1 MLIALGLLA
10 LIGFWWLGRRNGRLP
25 FGLTPRLLAG
35 YALLAAAFALSLK
48 GSFVLAFL
56 LGAGGVWLTEGEAGV
71 IRRVRAWRGQRE
83 PRQGEP
89 RQVRTAA
96 VEFDLRAD
104 GEATDGTVLVG
115 PFAGRRL
122 SAVPPEALV
131 ELAALLRA
139 NDPEGARGLEAYL
152 DRWQPGWRVDA
163 DGNRDPRPGGPAK
176 PGSMT
181 EEEAYQ
187 VLGLERG
194 ASLEDVRAAHR
205 ALMKR
210 LHPDQ
215 GGSVERAA
223 RVNAARD
230 RLVNRHR

>member
-1 MLIALGLLA
+1 MLLALGLLA

-25 FGLTPRLLAG
+25 FGLTPRLLGG
-35 YALLAAAFALSLK
+35 YALLAMAFVLSLR
-48 GSFVLAFL
+48 GSFIPALL

-71 IRRVRAWRGQRE
+71 IRRVRAWRGQRA
-83 PRQGEP
+83 PQL
-89 RQVRTAA
+89 VRTASL
-96 VEFDLRAD
+96 ELDIRPD
-104 GEATDGTVLVG
+104 GIPLDGTLFVG

-122 SAVPPEALV
+122 SAVPPEALI
-131 ELAALLRA
+131 ELTALLRA
-139 NDPEGARGLEAYL
+139 NDPEGARLLEAYL
-152 DRWQPGWRVDA
+152 DRRQPGWRVDA
-163 DGNRDPRPGGPAK
+163 DGDGDPRPGGAAK
-176 PGSMT
+176 PGTMT

-205 ALMKR
+205 TLMKR

>member
-10 LIGFWWLGRRNGRLP
+10 LLGFWWLGRRNGRLP
-25 FGLTPRLLAG
+25 FGLTARLLAG
-35 YALLAAAFALSLK
+35 YALLATAFMLSLR
-48 GSFVLAFL
+48 GSFIPALL
-56 LGAGGVWLTEGEAGV
+56 LGAGGLWLSEGEAGV
-71 IRRVRAWRGQRE
+71 IRRVRAWRGYR
-83 PRQGEP
+83 EP

-96 VEFDLRAD
+96 LDLDLGTD
-104 GEATDGTVLVG
+104 GAPVDGTVLVG

-122 SAVPPEALV
+122 SAVPAEALI
-131 ELAALLRA
+131 ELAALLSG

-152 DRWQPGWRVDA
+152 DRRQPGWRVDA
-163 DGNRDPRPGGPAK
+163 DGNGDPRPGGAAK

-194 ASLEDVRAAHR
+194 ASLEDVRTAHR
-205 ALMKR
+205 TLMKR

>member
-1 MLIALGLLA
+1 MLLALGFLA
-10 LIGFWWLGRRNGRLP
+10 LIGFWWLGRHRGRLP
-25 FGLTPRLLAG
+25 FGLTPRRLVAYLC
-35 YALLAAAFALSLK
+35 LAAALALSVR
-48 GSFVLAFL
+48 GSFLPALL
-56 LGAGGVWLTEGEAGV
+56 LGFGGVWLMEGAGGLG
-71 IRRVRAWRGQRE
+71 RRFAALRGGRAPQRL
-83 PRQGEP
+83 
-89 RQVRTAA
+89 RTAS
-96 VEFDLRAD
+96 VEFELRPD
-104 GEATDGTVLVG
+104 GIPGDGTLVVG
-115 PFAGRRL
+115 AFAGRRL
-122 SAVPPEALV
+122 SAVPPEALA
-131 ELAALLRA
+131 ELARLLAA
-139 NDPEGARGLEAYL
+139 NDPEAARGLEAYL
-152 DRWQPGWRVDA
+152 DRRQPGWRVDA
-163 DGNRDPRPGGPAK
+163 DGDRDPGPGRPAK
-176 PGSMT
+176 PGAMT

>member
-1 MLIALGLLA
+1 MLLALGLLA
-10 LIGFWWLGRRNGRLP
+10 LIGFWWLGRRDGRLP

-35 YALLAAAFALSLK
+35 YALLAAAFVLGLRGSLVPALL
-48 GSFVLAFL
+48 F
-56 LGAGGVWLTEGEAGV
+56 GAGGLWLAEGEAGV
-71 IRRVRAWRGQRE
+71 IRRVRAFRGGRE
-83 PRQGEP
+83 PR
-89 RQVRTAA
+89 RRRAA
-96 VEFDLRAD
+96 SLELDLRPD
-104 GEATDGTVLVG
+104 GAPFDGTVFVG

-122 SAVPPEALV
+122 SAVPPDALID
-131 ELAALLRA
+131 LAALLA
-139 NDPEGARGLEAYL
+139 GNDPEGARLLEAYL
-152 DRWQPGWRVDA
+152 DRRQPGWRVDA
-163 DGNRDPRPGGPAK
+163 DGDGDPRPGGAAK
-176 PGSMT
+176 PGTMT

-194 ASLEDVRAAHR
+194 ASLEEVRAAHR
-205 ALMKR
+205 TLMKR

>member
-35 YALLAAAFALSLK
+35 YALLAAAFVLSLR
-48 GSFVLAFL
+48 GSFLLALL
-56 LGAGGVWLTEGEAGV
+56 LGAGGVWLSEGEAGV
-71 IRRVRAWRGQRE
+71 IRRVRAWRGYR
-83 PRQGEP
+83 EP

-96 VEFDLRAD
+96 LEFDLGTD
-104 GEATDGTVLVG
+104 GEPMDGTVLVG

-122 SAVPPEALV
+122 SAVPSEALI
-131 ELAALLRA
+131 ELAALLSA

-152 DRWQPGWRVDA
+152 DRRQPGWRVDA
-163 DGNRDPRPGGPAK
+163 DVDGDPRTGGPTK

-181 EEEAYQ
+181 EQEAYQ

-205 ALMKR
+205 TLMKR